1 MDLWIPI
8 TIAAAFSQNVRTV
21 LQKHLTGR
29 LSTLGATSTR
39 FVLGL
44 PFAALYLALV
54 AKLGGEPIPQPTGL
68 FALYGAVGGLA
79 QILATFCLLSALHY
93 RNFAVGNTYS
103 KTETVQAA
111 LFSAV
116 ILGETLTGWAAV
128 GIAVSLAGVVAI
140 SVAKLHLRPRALL
153 TALGEKAALLG
164 LASGALFAV
173 SAVSYRAATLALDSG
188 DPLIR
193 AAVTLFAVLAFQ
205 TLLILAW
212 LAWREPGQVRALFRH
227 WRWTVLVGLI
237 GMLGSAGWFF
247 AMAMQQAAYV
257 RALGQIE
264 LVFTFAASLL
274 IFRERTNRVEL
285 LGIALVVAGIL
296 FLLLG

>member
-39 FVLGL
+39 FVLGV
-44 PFAALYLALV
+44 PFAAVYLWLV
-54 AKLGGEPIPQPTGL
+54 AEIGEAPIPQPNGL
-68 FALYGAVGGLA
+68 FALYGALGGTT
-79 QILATFCLLSALHY
+79 QILATFCLLSALRY

-111 LFSAV
+111 LFSAA
-116 ILGETLTGWAAV
+116 ILGETLTGWAML

-140 SVAKLHLRPRALL
+140 SVAKLHLHPRALL
-153 TALGEKAALLG
+153 AALGEKAALLG
-164 LASGALFAV
+164 LASGALFGACAV
-173 SAVSYRAATLALDSG
+173 CYRAATLALDSG
-188 DPLIR
+188 DAPIR
-193 AAVTLFAVLAFQ
+193 AALTLFAVLAFQ
-205 TLLILAW
+205 TLAILAW
-212 LAWREPGQVRALFRH
+212 LAWREPGQIRAIFRH
-227 WRWTVLVGLI
+227 WRWTVAVGFV
-237 GMLGSAGWFF
+237 GMLGSAGWFL
-247 AMAMQQAAYV
+247 AMTLQQAAYV
-257 RALGQIE
+257 RALGQVE